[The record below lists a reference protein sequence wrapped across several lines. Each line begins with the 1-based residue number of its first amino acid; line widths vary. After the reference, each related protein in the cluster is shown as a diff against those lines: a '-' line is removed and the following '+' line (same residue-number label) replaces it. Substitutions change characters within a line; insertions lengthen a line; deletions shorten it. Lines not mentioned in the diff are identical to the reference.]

1 MLLARGGRA
10 LDINDGLT
18 LEQARSGSMRVQL
31 IPSQRIKDALDSI
44 GFRLVLAFCSL
55 LGAGKVVVAIVDG
68 DDGKPHVVVVQK
80 PVVKLHVPVPGGGF
94 IDAEV
99 PATATLTLRKDGDVM
114 ASRQR
119 VPSDWGRRQSR
130 RRLLGDGVGGRPAA
144 GECRGG
150 RGCACA

>member
-31 IPSQRIKDALDSI
+31 IPSQRIKDALDSN

-68 DDGKPHVVVVQK
+68 DDGNRTWSS
-80 PVVKLHVPVPGGGF
+80 F
-94 IDAEV
+94 
-99 PATATLTLRKDGDVM
+99 RN
-114 ASRQR
+114 R
-119 VPSDWGRRQSR
+119 W
-130 RRLLGDGVGGRPAA
+130 
-144 GECRGG
+144 
-150 RGCACA
+150 